1 MSKHNFLMFF
11 FYYTIYEE
19 FAYIKKT
26 LGLSMHYIKEE
37 NKS

>member
-19 FAYIKKT
+19 FAYIKKNT
-26 LGLSMHYIKEE
+26 RFKYALY
-37 NKS
+37 